1 MLAAADS
8 GIPAADLR
16 GAVGYD
22 GPWLGLATAALG
34 LMVLYYLALWWW
46 GNRRLPSQPAD
57 PRAEHLALLDAIEAD
72 VAAGRIDRREGHRRV
87 SEVVRAYAARISDL
101 PAPTMTL
108 AELRAAGPA
117 GLADVVALVYPP
129 EFSPEAAR
137 DGGLP
142 AEEQLDE
149 TLVHARELVSTW
161 S

>member
-1 MLAAADS
+1 MLGAADS

-22 GPWLGLATAALG
+22 GPWLSLATAALG
-34 LMVLYYLALWWW
+34 LVVLYYLALWWW
-46 GNRRLPSQPAD
+46 GNRRLAPPPLD
-57 PRAEHLALLDAIEAD
+57 PRAEHLALLDQVEAD
-72 VAAGRIDRREGHRRV
+72 VAAGRLDRRAGHQRV

-137 DGGLP
+137 TGGRP
-142 AEEQLDE
+142 VEEQLEE

>member
-1 MLAAADS
+1 MLGAADS

-22 GPWLGLATAALG
+22 GPWLALATAALAA
-34 LMVLYYLALWWW
+34 MVLYYLALWWW
-46 GNRRLPSQPAD
+46 GNRRLPARRAD

-72 VAAGRIDRREGHRRV
+72 VAAGRTDRREGHRRV
-87 SEVVRAYAARISDL
+87 SEVVRAYAARICDL

-137 DGGLP
+137 AGGRP
-142 AEEQLDE
+142 VEEQLDE
-149 TLVHARELVSTW
+149 TLVHARTLVSTW
-161 S
+161 G